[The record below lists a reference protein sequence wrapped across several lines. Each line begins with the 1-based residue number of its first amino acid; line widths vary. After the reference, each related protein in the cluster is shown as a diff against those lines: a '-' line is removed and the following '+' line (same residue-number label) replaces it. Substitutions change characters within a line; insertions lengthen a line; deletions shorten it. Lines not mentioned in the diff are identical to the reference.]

1 MRYIF
6 KKWGP
11 ILVASITG
19 LVVLVGYL
27 FPTPTLA
34 YARDHI
40 IEWGV
45 IVAAFAFIL
54 GLLNLLRVH
63 TRRIF
68 RFQKGWPYSL
78 ILLLT
83 ASISWIPPVL
93 YGVSHSTT
101 RRLVDELMGPL
112 GSSLAALLVF
122 TLTLAAFR
130 SLRIRHSA
138 ESTLFVVVV
147 ILVLLGSTPL
157 VGLEWLREIRSWVTQ
172 VPAMAGM
179 RGLLLGVALGIVIT
193 GLKVLL
199 GSEHPHSEF

>member
-1 MRYIF
+1 MRHIF

-19 LVVLVGYL
+19 LAVLVGYL
-27 FPTPTLA
+27 FPIPTLVS
-34 YARDHI
+34 ARDHL

-45 IVAAFAFIL
+45 IIAAFAFIL

-63 TRRIF
+63 SRRIF

-78 ILLLT
+78 ILLLA
-83 ASISWIPPVL
+83 ASVSWIPPVL
-93 YGVSHSTT
+93 YGVSHPTT
-101 RRLVDELMGPL
+101 RRLLNDLMGPL

-138 ESTLFVVVV
+138 GSTLFVAVV

-157 VGLEWLREIRSWVTQ
+157 IGLEWLREIRRWVIH

-179 RGLLLGVALGIVIT
+179 RGLLLGVALGIIIT
-193 GLKVLL
+193 GLRVLL